1 MYELQKKML
10 TNLILLRSLIVN
22 HDERLLNESRGLSAW
37 PGWLR
42 DEAKAKSQLRPT
54 RMASLAWPIWAW
66 LGRLFGLEPSHAQHY
81 V

>member
-1 MYELQKKML
+1 MNYKKNAHKSHFA
-10 TNLILLRSLIVN
+10 TFSDSD

-54 RMASLAWPIWAW
+54 RMAGLAWPTWAW

-81 V
+81 AA